1 MILPSP
7 PNDHEKYLYVDQNKW
22 LIYGWGL
29 VSFLLLVAGMAIFA
43 VHHNYFVVYVAFTII
58 TAFYLGV
65 SYWIGVFGK
74 PFDLTKHE
82 DVRRNTIT
90 NNLSVDVYLPSCGE
104 PLEVLENTYRHVR
117 ALRWPEG
124 KLHVWVLDD
133 SHRTEV
139 AMLADRFEFNYIARP
154 NRGELKK
161 AGNVRY
167 AFARTTGELIL
178 ILDADF
184 CPRPDMLEEMVPY
197 FNRDAGLAIVQSPQY
212 FELKAGQSWVE
223 KGAAYVQ
230 ELFYRMVQTNRDTW
244 GASICVGTCA
254 LYRRAALA
262 PHGGTYPIAYSEDLH
277 TGWQAIVD
285 RWRVKYLPLNLA
297 KGICPETMSAYWV
310 QQTRWCTG
318 STSLLLS
325 KKFWTTPLP
334 SFMTR
339 LCYISGMFYYVA
351 TALSVILTPL
361 PALIVVWFH
370 PENVFWYNYLFSLPS
385 FIFGVLIVAMWG
397 RAPFG
402 AYVLSARQVSYYAH
416 LFALWDKLKG
426 SMVAWVPTGDTKTMK
441 SVRRYLDF
449 KRVMFFWVS
458 ITTALAF
465 AGAFYRMDELSN
477 YNFYPL
483 LFFSGFHYWVSMR
496 AFSEES

>member
-1 MILPSP
+1 MVLPTP
-7 PNDHEKYLYVDQNKW
+7 PSDHQKYLYVDQNKW
-22 LIYGWGL
+22 LFYGWGL
-29 VSFLLLVAGMAIFA
+29 ASFLCLIAGMSIFSLTHKNVFIYA
-43 VHHNYFVVYVAFTII
+43 VFTVL
-58 TAFYLGV
+58 TAFYLGL
-65 SYWIGVFGK
+65 SYWIGIFGRSFDLMRHSRLIGMWSGGK
-74 PFDLTKHE
+74 P
-82 DVRRNTIT
+82 TI
-90 NNLSVDVYLPSCGE
+90 DVYLPSCGE

-124 KLHVWVLDD
+124 QIHVWVLDD
-133 SHRTEV
+133 SHRTQV
-139 AMLADRFEFNYIARP
+139 AQLADRFEFQYIARP

-161 AGNVRY
+161 AGNIRY
-167 AFARTTGELIL
+167 AFPRTSGELIL

-197 FNRDAGLAIVQSPQY
+197 FNSDERIAIVQSPQY
-212 FELKAGQSWVE
+212 FEIQDSQSWIE

-254 LYRRAALA
+254 LYRRRALE

-277 TGWQAIVD
+277 TGWQALID
-285 RWRVKYLPLNLA
+285 GWKVKYVPLNLS

-325 KKFWTTPLP
+325 RKFWASKMPL
-334 SFMTR
+334 MQR
-339 LCYISGMFYYVA
+339 LCYVSGMSYYVA

-361 PALIVVWFH
+361 PGLFIVWFH
-370 PENVFWYNYLFSLPS
+370 PDRVFWFNYLFSLPS

-426 SMVAWVPTGDTKTMK
+426 SMIAWVPTGDSRSTK
-441 SVRRYLDF
+441 SVKRYSDF
-449 KRVMFFWVS
+449 KAAMFAWVS
-458 ITTALAF
+458 FTTALGL
-465 AGAFYRMDELSN
+465 AGAFYRMDSLIS

-483 LFFSGFHYWVSMR
+483 LFFCAFNFWISFR
-496 AFSEES
+496 AFSEEA